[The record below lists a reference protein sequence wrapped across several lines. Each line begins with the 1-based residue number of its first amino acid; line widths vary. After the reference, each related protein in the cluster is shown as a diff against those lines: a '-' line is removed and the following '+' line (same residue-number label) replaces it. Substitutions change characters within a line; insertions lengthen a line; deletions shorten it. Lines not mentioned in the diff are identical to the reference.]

1 MTTKALHAETLARV
15 VEQLKQAN
23 IIFAAA
29 HIMPDGDCI
38 GSLLGLA
45 WALRALGKQVILAL
59 DDKVSDTFDYLPGL
73 DECVPRLPGDEEL
86 FVYVDGSDR
95 ARYGRAYDKERIGA
109 RPIINIDHHVT
120 NEGFADINLVD
131 VRAASTAEIIFEVVQ
146 ELGVSWTPAIA
157 QALLTGIVTD
167 TLGFRTTATT
177 AETLDKATE
186 LVREGGNIPEIVER
200 VYNKRSLN
208 SLRLLGYTI
217 DHARLDGP
225 IIWSQVSRDTMRQFG
240 LNGNST
246 GGIVNTLLSVAEA
259 RIAFFLVEK
268 ESGEV
273 EVGLR
278 ARAGEDV
285 SEVAYRL
292 GGGGHKQASGATIP
306 GPLAT
311 AAQRV
316 LHEIHKELD
325 GRSPRH

>member
-1 MTTKALHAETLARV
+1 MATKQTQPEMLARV
-15 VEQLKQAN
+15 VEHLRQADTF
-23 IIFAAA
+23 FAAA

-38 GSLLGLA
+38 GSLLALG
-45 WALRALGKQVILAL
+45 WALREMGKTVTLAL
-59 DDKVSDTFDYLPGL
+59 DDKVTDTFDYLPGL
-73 DECVPRLPGDEEL
+73 EECKPRLPGAEQL

-95 ARYGRAYDKERIGA
+95 ARYGRSYDKERIGQ
-109 RPIINIDHHVT
+109 RLTINIDHHVT
-120 NEGFADINLVD
+120 NDGFADINLVD
-131 VRAASTAEIIFEVVQ
+131 TSAASTAEIIYEVIQ
-146 ELGVSWTPAIA
+146 ELGVAFTPGIA

-186 LVREGGNIPEIVER
+186 LVRCGGNIPEIVER
-200 VYNKRSLN
+200 VYNRRSLN

-217 DHARLDGP
+217 DHSQIDGST
-225 IIWSQVSRDTMRQFG
+225 IWSQVSRETLRQFG

-246 GGIVNTLLSVAEA
+246 GGVVNTLLSVAEA

-268 ESGEV
+268 ENGQV

-278 ARAGEDV
+278 ARSGGDV
-285 SEVAYRL
+285 SGVAFRL

-311 AAQRV
+311 AARRV
-316 LHEIHKELD
+316 LDEIHKELD
-325 GRSPRH
+325 Q